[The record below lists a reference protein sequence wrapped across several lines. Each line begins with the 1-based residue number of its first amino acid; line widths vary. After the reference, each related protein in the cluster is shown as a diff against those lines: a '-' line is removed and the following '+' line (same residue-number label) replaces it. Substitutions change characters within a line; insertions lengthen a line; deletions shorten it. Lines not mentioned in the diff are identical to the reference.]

1 MQNKTGKNRSQIL
14 WEEFDKKMRK
24 IRLIASG
31 VIVLLLVCA
40 GGLMFLLSQ
49 NTGKKTQTAKP
60 TIALVDEDQAAT
72 FNGTNYNFGQSFVN
86 LVSNDNKYN
95 WQVVSRSVA
104 NKAYADGS
112 VQAVIYLPQ
121 DFTHNILTLQALDPQ
136 KAQVDYKV
144 LNSQSELTNNLL
156 QDKIVNVLYDFNSS
170 IVKMYY
176 ASVAGNVANAQTNMG
191 NVVNSQGAILTNLKN
206 NVYGPFQT
214 TNDSYS
220 SVISMANS
228 LKSQN
233 DSWIQAQNSFTTG
246 VTGMLNANSSSF
258 SNTLPSLTNY
268 FNTQKQIADINLAN
282 SNQGITNQAKSDE
295 SAYYAQYT
303 AAYNKAVQTMQQF
316 DSTDASGN
324 ETGLY
329 ANLKNQI
336 GTYNTLISGVRDDIG
351 TQITNLSDKQ
361 TTLLAL
367 EKKLYSQFFAQDVN
381 PTADNTDFTSL
392 TTGDAGTTNAR
403 QALANLLA
411 TSFGK
416 TDNISGTA
424 YPNTISNLLS
434 QLSVDSNQ
442 YEPLLTALVDNGSL
456 TSAQKLQYE
465 NELGVLNNYATDFN
479 LHTASVDFSAAP
491 TANTTDQTF
500 TKQLKIT
507 VPAGKVYTL
516 SLNASNGIANN
527 NVSISS
533 AIDQNGTALTINNP
547 NSIILDNTRTP
558 STDANGNPTT
568 VPATNP
574 MTYTINYHVDLG
586 QATSGTVTASWNNE
600 SGSSNSSVD
609 TFGLIPA
616 NSISEY
622 AGGSQFGYITT
633 LLNNINTA
641 SSLIAF
647 LYGNPG
653 ATYVDMEGVTDFTG
667 TGNANAQSIYSMYGN
682 MDKSQIA
689 TRLSDDDVNQFMT
702 DGVNNIK
709 DVTDTLGTLQ
719 STLASLT
726 TDQTTLTN
734 NLPTDYFAQIS
745 SDLNT
750 WYNQTM
756 TTLNA
761 EYQAWTTNQTN
772 LLQEKPWQEYNQSD
786 VALYYDKADSDS
798 MYSTISG
805 MVSSTAKQAKDTAS
819 SAQIIK
825 SNAEQFNQ
833 MVNTVTQT
841 QNAAKKVIDN
851 TNSLLSSGNGD
862 FKNSQNYYGNF
873 ESVLSNTRTNGVNA
887 NNIFDFFAKPLS
899 TKDITPQVHS
909 VTQGFD
915 WRWILIFIIGLLF
928 GVLGKTWIRRKP
940 KNEEQ

>member
-1 MQNKTGKNRSQIL
+1 MQNKTGKNHSQIL

-49 NTGKKTQTAKP
+49 NTRKKTQTAKP

-121 DFTHNILTLQALDPQ
+121 DFTHNILTLQAIDPQ

-233 DSWIQAQNSFTTG
+233 DSWIQAQNSFTMG
-246 VTGMLNANSSSF
+246 VTSMLNSDSTSF
-258 SNTLPSLTNY
+258 SGQLPSLTNY
-268 FNTQKQIADINLAN
+268 FNTQKQIADINLTNA
-282 SNQGITNQAKSDE
+282 NQGITNQAKSDE
-295 SAYYAQYT
+295 SAYYTQYT
-303 AAYNKAVQTMQQF
+303 AAYNKAVQAMQQF

-351 TQITNLSDKQ
+351 TQITNLTDKQ

-403 QALANLLA
+403 QALANLLS

-434 QLSVDSNQ
+434 QISVDKNQ
-442 YEPLLTALVDNGSL
+442 YEPLLTALFNNGSL
-456 TSAQKLQYE
+456 TSTQKQQVE
-465 NELGVLNNYATDFN
+465 DELGVLSNYATDFT
-479 LHTASVDFSAAP
+479 LPTASVDFSAAP
-491 TANTTDQTF
+491 TSNTTDQTF
-500 TKQLKIT
+500 SKQLKIT

-516 SLNASNGIANN
+516 SLNASNGITNS

-533 AIDQNGTALTINNP
+533 ATDQNGTALTINNP
-547 NSIILDNTRTP
+547 NSIILDNRTTP

-600 SGSSNSSVD
+600 SDSSNSSVD

-622 AGGSQFGYITT
+622 AGGSQFGYITN

-667 TGNANAQSIYSMYGN
+667 TGIANSQSIYSMYGN

-819 SAQIIK
+819 NAQIIK

-915 WRWILIFIIGLLF
+915 WRWILIFIVGLLF

>member
-1 MQNKTGKNRSQIL
+1 MQNKTEKNRSKIL

-49 NTGKKTQTAKP
+49 NAGKKTQTVKP
-60 TIALVDEDQAAT
+60 TIALVNEDQAAT
-72 FNGTNYNFGQSFVN
+72 FNGMNYNFGQSFVN

-121 DFTHNILTLQALDPQ
+121 DFTHNILTLEALDPQ

-246 VTGMLNANSSSF
+246 VTSMLNSDSTSF
-258 SNTLPSLTNY
+258 SGQLPSLTNY
-268 FNTQKQIADINLAN
+268 FNTQKQIADINLTNA
-282 SNQGITNQAKSDE
+282 NQGITNQAKSDE
-295 SAYYAQYT
+295 SAYYVQYT
-303 AAYNKAVQTMQQF
+303 AAYNKAVQAMQQF

-351 TQITNLSDKQ
+351 KQITNLTDKQ

-403 QALANLLA
+403 QALANLLS

-424 YPNTISNLLS
+424 YPNTISNILS
-434 QLSVDSNQ
+434 QISVDKNQ
-442 YEPLLTALVDNGSL
+442 YEPLLTALFNNGSL
-456 TSAQKLQYE
+456 TSTQKLQYE
-465 NELGVLNNYATDFN
+465 NELDVLSNYATDFT
-479 LHTASVDFSAAP
+479 LPTASVDFSAAP
-491 TANTTDQTF
+491 TSNTTDQTF

-516 SLNASNGIANN
+516 SLNASNGITNS

-533 AIDQNGTALTINNP
+533 ATDQNGTALTINNP

-647 LYGNPG
+647 LYGAPG
-653 ATYVDMEGVTDFTG
+653 ATYIDMEGVTDFTG

-726 TDQTTLTN
+726 TDKTTLSN
-734 NLPTDYFAQIS
+734 NLPSDYFAQIS

-761 EYQAWTTNQTN
+761 EYQAWATNQTN

-786 VALYYDKADSDS
+786 TALYYDKTDSDS

-805 MVSSTAKQAKDTAS
+805 MVSSTAKQAKDTADS
-819 SAQIIK
+819 SAIIK
-825 SNAEQFNQ
+825 SNADQFNQ

-899 TKDITPQVHS
+899 TKDITPQVNS